1 MSPSHVL
8 WGSRS
13 ADQLHRPNSEV
24 RSALA
29 RRLDLDPLPD
39 HAREPTEKAA
49 VVDAVGLEPGEMEP
63 DPADDVVGGV
73 RADPVDRVVD
83 GEEQVGTDS
92 LAQCVLDT
100 GGVPLRTRVREVPA
114 EPQVGVEAA
123 CDPVA
128 ERRRP
133 GRAAG
138 GGVEVDQMEGPRDA
152 GLAELQ
158 GRRAAEAWAAAP

>member
-1 MSPSHVL
+1 MVADENEILGVRVEGVAIAILGAQITTQSKKATQRPVL
-8 WGSRS
+8 PIMELG
-13 ADQLHRPNSEV
+13 LEI
-24 RSALA
+24 ALGCLVLIPERA
-29 RRLDLDPLPD
+29 EIDPL
-39 HAREPTEKAA
+39 R
-49 VVDAVGLEPGEMEP
+49 VD
-63 DPADDVVGGV
+63 
-73 RADPVDRVVD
+73 
-83 GEEQVGTDS
+83 S
-92 LAQCVLDT
+92 
-100 GGVPLRTRVREVPA
+100 

-158 GRRAAEAWAAAP
+158 GRRAAEAGAAAP